1 MEPVEIKWT
10 PNELVEYVSNLS
22 AYVAQTLSLDGSV
35 AFNINTLTEDNKAT
49 FLNEEINEAVNQLVP
64 HFSRIISDDKDI
76 INTTDGVGFE
86 ITPRIE
92 GGSYSKAELSH
103 IKTLSRKLV
112 ASYILADWYTVKGI
126 VAMSNYFTTQYAQAG
141 VELDRVLDRFI
152 RPVRR
157 AGVSINRVTY
167 STKPSQNLV
176 HINNK
181 SDFVLVWSSKDGSAL
196 PNGEFDIDF
205 FTDGDVVYSVNSLDA
220 QYVKPIEGENGKVR
234 IIFDFSRE
242 GANYFANGVLKYNMY
257 GEATDS
263 DFPDGKRH
271 YEISGETNIEI
282 WSGASDT
289 DGDMFASYVPLYAKL
304 TFEDLTEEDIAVL
317 QTPALEAANTANAAA
332 QYANEMGQF
341 ADAQGNAASNAAI
354 QANSAVA
361 DARDAIEEVE
371 KTNDTIKTAES
382 ERIKQWGNL
391 SESINNAIDSAYQ
404 NSSAA
409 NAAAKKAEKAYED
422 VSDLADE
429 ITEAE
434 KLREQNTTAAIEAA
448 NTAAENTNEAT
459 ANANAAAERANEIA
473 DGIQD
478 DLAKKADIDKS
489 YPKMTAGFAQEIV
502 GDGSATPEEFS
513 FRPTAGEDR
522 NVANTTYYEGERN
535 GVARIEK
542 IKGNSVVH
550 NQLLANDAKFG
561 YENENAMGFWFV
573 RSGADSYSLS
583 NNGITL
589 HFGRT
594 TKIPSIGQY
603 VGVKKSH
610 KYLINMDVIFNGQ
623 FDEWGRSIYMGFGVN
638 SIDTTAQPLETFLA
652 PYRNLTQFSLQ
663 FIVEANVDAPY
674 FTIAI
679 RNRTINNGEEFY
691 TINNAMIVD
700 LTREF
705 TAGNEPTTVEE
716 FYQRLPKG
724 IDISEY
730 NEGEII
736 DGNYGAIKTTG
747 FNQWDEQWELGGINT
762 TTGKLFNANTRI
774 RSKNYNPALPNTP
787 YVFSMPTGQPILI
800 FWYDSNYQF
809 ISYNYY
815 FDQSA
820 SKISPSNARYFKILL
835 YDTYGTTYKN
845 DICINIA
852 WDEYAF
858 MNGMYQP
865 YKPFEKDLSWVNK
878 YFPTTINGETKY
890 GMRSAGSVRDEIRFN
905 SITQKWEA
913 VQNVGVR
920 AYAEGDSEDT
930 SVTTDGTNTNY
941 ALATPII
948 TEISEDVNLDFD
960 VSDYGTEELIVEE
973 GKASAPIVAD
983 ISYAPN
989 ALSTLKQVPDIL
1001 KRLKALESAV
1011 ASATAITNKEET
1023 VE

>member
-35 AFNINTLTEDNKAT
+35 AFDINTLTEDNKAT

-242 GANYFANGVLKYNMY
+242 GASYFANGVLKYNMY

-317 QTPALEAANTANAAA
+317 QTPALEAANTANAGAH
-332 QYANEMGQF
+332 YANTMAQF
-341 ADAQGNAASNAAI
+341 ASAQGNAASNAAI

-382 ERIKQWGNL
+382 ERIKQWDNL

-459 ANANAAAERANEIA
+459 ANANTAAERANEIA

-522 NVANTTYYEGERN
+522 NVANTTYYDGERN

-542 IKGNSVVH
+542 IKGNSVV
-550 NQLLANDAKFG
+550 ANNCMGGKIGHKGYFVTQYEDGSFLIKRNPEVTSGKYFSDFFKTGTKFTNHKYAIIIHYIAYNIVDGG
-561 YENENAMGFWFV
+561 YIYIDFYNLTNKQCGPNITQNGE
-573 RSGADSYSLS
+573 
-583 NNGITL
+583 GIT
-589 HFGRT
+589 T
-594 TKIPSIGQY
+594 TI
-603 VGVKKSH
+603 
-610 KYLINMDVIFNGQ
+610 VICDN
-623 FDEWGRSIYMGFGVN
+623 
-638 SIDTTAQPLETFLA
+638 TTTDRPIISYG
-652 PYRNLTQFSLQ
+652 P
-663 FIVEANVDAPY
+663 D
-674 FTIAI
+674 
-679 RNRTINNGEEFY
+679 GEEEILIKSRY
-691 TINNAMIVD
+691 AID
-700 LTREF
+700 LTKMF
-705 TAGNEPTTVEE
+705 GAGNEPTTVEE

-730 NEGEII
+730 NEDTII
-736 DGNYGAIKTTG
+736 DGNYGAIKTVG
-747 FNQWDEQWELGGINT
+747 FNAFNGTYAKVCGGYSYYLGGNYTSLGFT
-762 TTGKLFNANTRI
+762 TEEG
-774 RSKNYNPALPNTP
+774 
-787 YVFSMPTGQPILI
+787 
-800 FWYDSNYQF
+800 
-809 ISYNYY
+809 
-815 FDQSA
+815 
-820 SKISPSNARYFKILL
+820 
-835 YDTYGTTYKN
+835 GTTEAITIPTSTESVGTTPSDRLYTPLQDGYIYAEGEN
-845 DICINIA
+845 ININIS
-852 WDEYAF
+852 WGTEYGYL
-858 MNGMYQP
+858 NGTYQP
-865 YKPFEKDLSWVNK
+865 YKPFEKDLSWVAK
-878 YFPTTINGETKY
+878 YFPN

-905 SITQKWEA
+905 STTQKWEA

-941 ALATPII
+941 ALATPIVTEI
-948 TEISEDVNLDFD
+948 TEDINMDFD

-983 ISYAPN
+983 ITYAPN
-989 ALSTLKQVPDIL
+989 ALSTIKQVPDIL

-1011 ASATAITNKEET
+1011 AQQTTNVEPSNIEE
-1023 VE
+1023 

>member
-35 AFNINTLTEDNKAT
+35 AFDINTLTEDNKAT
-49 FLNEEINEAVNQLVP
+49 FLNEEIKEAVNQLVP

-152 RPVRR
+152 RPVRK

-181 SDFVLVWSSKDGSAL
+181 SDFVLVWSPKDGSAL

-220 QYVKPIEGENGKVR
+220 QYVKPIEGEDGKVR

-242 GANYFANGVLKYNMY
+242 GASYFANGVLKYNMY

-317 QTPALEAANTANAAA
+317 QTPAFEAANTANASA
-332 QYANEMGQF
+332 QYANAMAQF
-341 ADAQGNAASNAAI
+341 ASAQGNAASNAAI
-354 QANSAVA
+354 EANSAVA
-361 DARDAIEEVE
+361 DARAAIEEVG

-422 VSDLADE
+422 VTDLADE

-448 NTAAENTNEAT
+448 NTAAQNTNEAT
-459 ANANAAAERANEIA
+459 ANANTAAERANEIA
-473 DGIQD
+473 YGIQD
-478 DLAKKADIDKS
+478 DLVKKADIDKS

-522 NVANTTYYEGERN
+522 NVANTIYYDGGRN

-542 IKGNSVVH
+542 IKGNSLVWNMMLAVWNKENLIQNKQRINFAVVD
-550 NQLLANDAKFG
+550 NECVGVFVSSGLG
-561 YENENAMGFWFV
+561 Y
-573 RSGADSYSLS
+573 
-583 NNGITL
+583 
-589 HFGRT
+589 
-594 TKIPSIGQY
+594 IGQSKVELSTSDFY
-603 VGVKKSH
+603 FISFQIESEKPATVKIGTYARQNYSASH
-610 KYLINMDVIFNGQ
+610 SGGKKNYSTIYLN
-623 FDEWGRSIYMGFGVN
+623 
-638 SIDTTAQPLETFLA
+638 TTAISPTMLYGVIPDDSWVADDTIVFSKMVCI
-652 PYRNLTQFSLQ
+652 NLTKMF
-663 FIVEANVDAPY
+663 
-674 FTIAI
+674 
-679 RNRTINNGEEFY
+679 G
-691 TINNAMIVD
+691 
-700 LTREF
+700 
-705 TAGNEPTTVEE
+705 AGNEPTTVEE
-716 FYQRLPKG
+716 FYERLPKG
-724 IDISEY
+724 VDISEY
-730 NEGEII
+730 NEGEIV
-736 DGNYGAIKTTG
+736 DGNYGAIKTVG
-747 FNQWDEQWELGGINT
+747 FNAFNGTYAKVCAGCSYYLGGNYTSLGFT
-762 TTGKLFNANTRI
+762 TEEGGTLEAITI
-774 RSKNYNPALPNTP
+774 
-787 YVFSMPTGQPILI
+787 PT
-800 FWYDSNYQF
+800 
-809 ISYNYY
+809 
-815 FDQSA
+815 SA
-820 SKISPSNARYFKILL
+820 ESI
-835 YDTYGTTYKN
+835 GTTPSDRLYTPTQN
-845 DICINIA
+845 GYIYAEGTNININLS
-852 WDEYAF
+852 WDTEYGYL
-858 MNGMYQP
+858 NGTYQP
-865 YKPFEKDLSWVNK
+865 YKPFERDLSWVAK
-878 YFPTTINGETKY
+878 YFPN

-905 SITQKWEA
+905 SSTQKWEA
-913 VQNVGVR
+913 VQNVSVR
-920 AYAEGDSEDT
+920 AYAEGDTEDT

-941 ALATPII
+941 ALATPIV
-948 TEISEDVNLDFD
+948 TEIEEMPNMDFD
-960 VSDYGTEELIVEE
+960 VSDYGTEELVASE

-1011 ASATAITNKEET
+1011 ASATAITNEET

>member
-10 PNELVEYVSNLS
+10 PNKLVEYVSNLS

-35 AFNINTLTEDNKAT
+35 AFDINTLTEDNKAT

-126 VAMSNYFTTQYAQAG
+126 GAMSNYFTTQYAQAG

-157 AGVSINRVTY
+157 TGVSINRVTY

-181 SDFVLVWSSKDGSAL
+181 SDFVLVWSPKDGSAL

-242 GANYFANGVLKYNMY
+242 GASYFANGVLKYNMY

-263 DFPDGKRH
+263 YFPDGKRH

-317 QTPALEAANTANAAA
+317 QTPALEAANTANASAH
-332 QYANEMGQF
+332 YANSMAQF

-354 QANSAVA
+354 QANSAA
-361 DARDAIEEVE
+361 SDARGAIEEIE
-371 KTNDTIKTAES
+371 KTNTDIKEADGRREKAEENRKTNELSREAKEIKRNDAEILRDSAEQKRTTAET
-382 ERIKQWGNL
+382 ERSRQEGL
-391 SESINNAIDSAYQ
+391 RVNA
-404 NSSAA
+404 
-409 NAAAKKAEKAYED
+409 
-422 VSDLADE
+422 E
-429 ITEAE
+429 I
-434 KLREQNTTAAIEAA
+434 LREQREIKRQEDTASAIASA
-448 NTAAENTNEAT
+448 NTAAE
-459 ANANAAAERANEIA
+459 RANKIA

-478 DLAKKADIDKS
+478 DLATKADIDKL
-489 YPKMTAGFAQEIV
+489 YPKMTTGFAQGIV

-522 NVANTTYYEGERN
+522 NVANTTYYDGERN

-542 IKGNSVVH
+542 IKGNSIVH

-573 RSGADSYSLS
+573 RQGADSYSLS

-589 HFGRT
+589 HFDRSG
-594 TKIPSIGQY
+594 IPSIGQY

-610 KYLINMDVIFNGQ
+610 KYLISMDVIFNGQ
-623 FDEWGRSIYMGFGVN
+623 LDKYGRSIYMGFGIN
-638 SIDTTAQPLETFLA
+638 SIDTNAQSLETFLV

-674 FTIAI
+674 FAIGI
-679 RNRTINNGEEFY
+679 RNRTYSEGEFL

-700 LTREF
+700 LTKEF
-705 TAGNEPTTVEE
+705 TAGNEPTTKEE
-716 FYQRLPKG
+716 FWQKVVVGKNL
-724 IDISEY
+724 
-730 NEGEII
+730 NERNTGEII
-736 DGNYGAIKTTG
+736 DGNYGGIKTVG
-747 FNQWDEQWELGGINT
+747 FNAFNGTYAKVCAGCSYYLGGNYTSLGFT
-762 TTGKLFNANTRI
+762 TEEGGTTETI
-774 RSKNYNPALPNTP
+774 ALPTSTES
-787 YVFSMPTGQPILI
+787 V
-800 FWYDSNYQF
+800 
-809 ISYNYY
+809 
-815 FDQSA
+815 
-820 SKISPSNARYFKILL
+820 
-835 YDTYGTTYKN
+835 GTTPSDRLYTPSQN
-845 DICINIA
+845 GYIYAEGENININIS
-852 WDEYAF
+852 WGTEYGYL
-858 MNGMYQP
+858 NGTYQP
-865 YKPFEKDLSWVNK
+865 YKPFERDLSWIK
-878 YFPTTINGETKY
+878 TIKDSTGNAIFQN
-890 GMRSAGSVRDEIRFN
+890 GMRSAGSVRDEFRFN
-905 SITQKWEA
+905 STTQKWEA

-941 ALATPII
+941 ALATPIVTEI
-948 TEISEDVNLDFD
+948 TEDINMDFD
-960 VSDYGTEELIVEE
+960 VSDYGTEELIAQE

-983 ISYAPN
+983 IAYAPN
-989 ALSTLKQVPDIL
+989 ALSTIKQVPDIL
-1001 KRLKALESAV
+1001 KRIKALESAV
-1011 ASATAITNKEET
+1011 ASATATTNEEET

>member
-35 AFNINTLTEDNKAT
+35 AFDINTLTEDNKAT

-181 SDFVLVWSSKDGSAL
+181 SDFVLVWSPKDGSAL

-242 GANYFANGVLKYNMY
+242 GASYFANGVLKYNMY

-341 ADAQGNAASNAAI
+341 ASAQGNAASNAAI
-354 QANSAVA
+354 EANSAVA

-382 ERIKQWGNL
+382 ERIKQWDNL

-422 VSDLADE
+422 VTDLADE

-459 ANANAAAERANEIA
+459 ANANTAAERANEIA

-513 FRPTAGEDR
+513 FRPTAGEER
-522 NVANTTYYEGERN
+522 NVANTTYYDGERN

-542 IKGNSVVH
+542 IKGNSMVY
-550 NQLLANDAKFG
+550 NQLAGEYTSDKYFRQVDIPPVGYWRFYTEGRDYKERMNWHDGILSLIFLPDIDYQGVLQTEQVLPLGTKILCLQKVRYTYNDA
-561 YENENAMGFWFV
+561 
-573 RSGADSYSLS
+573 SLGTAKVYDCYCS
-583 NNGITL
+583 QVDT
-589 HFGRT
+589 
-594 TKIPSIGQY
+594 
-603 VGVKKSH
+603 VG
-610 KYLINMDVIFNGQ
+610 LPLNDG
-623 FDEWGRSIYMGFGVN
+623 EW
-638 SIDTTAQPLETFLA
+638 LETATFKEITTEKTSSA
-652 PYRNLTQFSLQ
+652 IGCRIGKPAGGGIFDIAYCYFFNLTKMF
-663 FIVEANVDAPY
+663 
-674 FTIAI
+674 
-679 RNRTINNGEEFY
+679 G
-691 TINNAMIVD
+691 
-700 LTREF
+700 
-705 TAGNEPTTVEE
+705 AGNEPTTVEE

-724 IDISEY
+724 IDLSQY
-730 NEGEII
+730 NEGKII
-736 DGNYGAIKTTG
+736 DGNYGGIKTVG
-747 FNQWDEQWELGGINT
+747 YNAFNGTYAKVCGGVPYYLGGNYTSLGFT
-762 TTGKLFNANTRI
+762 TEEGGTLEAITIPTSTESVGA
-774 RSKNYNPALPNTP
+774 TP
-787 YVFSMPTGQPILI
+787 SDRLYTPTQNGYI
-800 FWYDSNYQF
+800 YAEGEN
-809 ISYNYY
+809 
-815 FDQSA
+815 
-820 SKISPSNARYFKILL
+820 
-835 YDTYGTTYKN
+835 
-845 DICINIA
+845 ININIS
-852 WDEYAF
+852 WGTEYGYL
-858 MNGMYQP
+858 NGTYQP
-865 YKPFEKDLSWVNK
+865 YKPFTRDLSWVSK
-878 YFPTTINGETKY
+878 YFPATINGENKY
-890 GMRSAGSVRDEIRFN
+890 AMRQAGSARDEIRFN
-905 SITQKWEA
+905 STTQKWEA

-920 AYAEGDSEDT
+920 AYAEGDTEDT

-941 ALATPII
+941 ALATPIVTEI
-948 TEISEDVNLDFD
+948 TEDINMDFD
-960 VSDYGTEELIVEE
+960 VSDYGTEELIAQE
-973 GKASAPIVAD
+973 GKASAPLVAD
-983 ISYAPN
+983 ITYAPN

-1011 ASATAITNKEET
+1011 ASATATTNEDI